1 MEELY
6 SQNAKIVYCFIF
18 KNRRDSQLAQDLTQ
32 ETFLQAYKCM
42 DRYDGSCKISVWL
55 CQIAKHLLYRYGE
68 KHRHEIPEELE
79 ELHSASAGQPLKTAA
94 YDTTYQQ
101 ADAHIELVD
110 VLKELQKLPSA
121 MREVIYLRITGTLSF
136 KEIGEILGKSEN
148 WARVNFYRGKELL
161 LKGRMNDD

>member
-6 SQNAKIVYCFIF
+6 REYGKIVYHFLLSVCH
-18 KNRRDSQLAQDLTQ
+18 DTQLAEELTQ
-32 ETFLQAYKCM
+32 ETFLQAFLSLE
-42 DRYDGSCKISVWL
+42 RFDGSCKISVWL
-55 CQIAKHLLYRYGE
+55 CQIAKHLLYRYWE

-148 WARVNFYRGKELL
+148 WARVNYY
-161 LKGRMNDD
+161 